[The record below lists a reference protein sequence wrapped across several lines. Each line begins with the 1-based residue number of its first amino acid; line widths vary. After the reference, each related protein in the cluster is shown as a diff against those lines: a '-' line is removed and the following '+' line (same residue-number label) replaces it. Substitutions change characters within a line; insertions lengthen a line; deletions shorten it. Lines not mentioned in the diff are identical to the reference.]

1 VGDIKSAWEIA
12 QERANRL
19 GKLSAEEQKQQKEQ
33 ECRQIAA
40 GLAQDYLDFSKTQ
53 DITTMLDKHS
63 GEEKSLIESALFS
76 LLTEAITFDS
86 QGRTEKAVR
95 GVVTL
100 EPKAQPI
107 VGRMMDMLT
116 EYHQAGERIRKGVE
130 SRVKEV
136 LHQLRIS
143 GSAIGEI
150 NIEGSPQQQQDLQR
164 FRAPLEQQLDALKR
178 DLHEG
183 KF

>member
-1 VGDIKSAWEIA
+1 
-12 QERANRL
+12 
-19 GKLSAEEQKQQKEQ
+19 
-33 ECRQIAA
+33 
-40 GLAQDYLDFSKTQ
+40 
-53 DITTMLDKHS
+53 MLDKHS
-63 GEEKSLIESALFS
+63 VEEKSLLESALFS

-86 QGRTEKAVR
+86 QGRAEKAAR
-95 GVVTL
+95 GIVTL

-107 VGRMMDMLT
+107 VGRMIDLLT

-130 SRVKEV
+130 SRAKEV

>member
-1 VGDIKSAWEIA
+1 MGDIKNAWEIA

-19 GKLSAEEQKQQKEQ
+19 GKLSAEEQKEQKEQ

-40 GLAQDYLDFSKTQ
+40 GLAQDYLDFSETQ

-86 QGRTEKAVR
+86 QSRAEKAVR
-95 GVVTL
+95 GIVTL

-107 VGRMMDMLT
+107 VGRMMDLLT
-116 EYHQAGERIRKGVE
+116 EYHQAGEKIRKGVE